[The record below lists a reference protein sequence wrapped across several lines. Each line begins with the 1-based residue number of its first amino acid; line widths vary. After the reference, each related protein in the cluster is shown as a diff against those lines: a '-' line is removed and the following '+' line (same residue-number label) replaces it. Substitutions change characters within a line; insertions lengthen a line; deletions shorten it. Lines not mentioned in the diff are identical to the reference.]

1 MRATGGSRRWCL
13 LLLASLGA
21 CGGKPEATSLSM
33 ATSVGEASSDA
44 TTASGTSDSTTDT
57 STADTD
63 TSTTDTS
70 TSDTDD
76 PSTSAEGCVDAGN
89 LPPDDY
95 IEVTSNSGP
104 PVIGSKPLPIPA
116 DFGSGVSEC
125 DEYAQDCPAE
135 EKCVPYAS
143 TGGTWNANKCVPVL
157 GDGMIGEPCTYAGA
171 IEATDDCGQDSAC
184 WLVDDQGMGTC
195 TGFCGGTAQTP
206 ECPPTQYCL
215 QLHGAVAF
223 CIDGCN
229 PLEQAC
235 PADQACFWTG
245 DGFSCT
251 LTAAKFP
258 GGEPCGDFDDCGISL
273 ICVDAALLPSCG
285 GASCC
290 AEFCDLDCADL
301 CSQVGTSCV
310 PFFELGEAP
319 PGEGDIG
326 ICVAP

>member
-1 MRATGGSRRWCL
+1 MNRRVCS

-21 CGGKPEATSLSM
+21 CGGKPEATSLGM
-33 ATSVGEASSDA
+33 ATSVDAGSSDA
-44 TTASGTSDSTTDT
+44 ATASGTSDSSSDT
-57 STADTD
+57 STADAD
-63 TSTTDTS
+63 TDTS

-76 PSTSAEGCVDAGN
+76 PSTTFEGCVDAGN
-89 LPPDDY
+89 LPPDD
-95 IEVTSNSGP
+95 EDPLAFNPS
-104 PVIGSKPLPIPA
+104 PVFQPNPLPIPQ
-116 DFGSGVSEC
+116 DLGSWPFDC
-125 DEYAQDCPAE
+125 DAFAQDCPVG

-143 TGGTWNANKCVPVL
+143 TGGTWDTNKCVPVL
-157 GDGMIGEPCTYAGA
+157 GDGMIGEPCVYTDP
-171 IEATDDCGQDSAC
+171 IEVTDDCNASSAC

-195 TGFCGGTAQTP
+195 TGFCGGTAQAP
-206 ECPPTQYCL
+206 ECPLGQYCL
-215 QLHGAVAF
+215 QLDGAVAF
-223 CIDGCN
+223 CVDGCN

-235 PADQACFWTG
+235 PEDQACFWTG
-245 DGFSCT
+245 EAFSCT

-258 GGEPCGDFDDCGISL
+258 AGEPCGDFDDCGISM

-290 AEFCDLDCADL
+290 AEFCDLDCPDL

-326 ICVAP
+326 VCMAP